1 MDIQFGSGVMFGKP
15 VAGNQ
20 PTNPT
25 PVRLGVLQEMTVS
38 FKGDLKK
45 LFGQSQFPVATARGK
60 VEVDIKGK
68 FAAFDPVALN
78 QLFFAQTQSAGIV
91 LIADQESHAIA
102 ATVTATN
109 AAQYVSPGGDL
120 GVSNGTTGQTLVKV
134 PSSPATGQYSV
145 VESTGVY
152 SFNATDVTS
161 GFPVLL
167 SYLYNASTRGSTIS
181 IKNQLMGYA
190 PTIQMNL
197 YNNFRSEWLGCQ
209 LNAVT
214 IGEIS
219 LPSKLEDFW
228 ISDISGSANA
238 DAAGQI
244 GYLYLDNS

>member
-1 MDIQFGSGVMFGKP
+1 MVIEFGSGVLFGKP
-15 VAGNQ
+15 TAGNL

-25 PVRLGVLQEMTVS
+25 PVRLGVLQECSIS

-45 LFGQSQFPVATARGK
+45 LFGTFQFPVATARGK
-60 VEVDIKGK
+60 IDIDIKGK

-78 QLFFAQTQSAGIV
+78 QLMFAQTQTAGIT
-91 LIADQESHAIA
+91 LIADSESHPIA

-109 AAQYVSPGGDL
+109 SANFVSPGGDF
-120 GVSNGTTGQTLVKV
+120 GVQNGTTGATMIKV
-134 PSSPATGQYSV
+134 PSSPAVGQYSV

-167 SYLYNASTRGSTIS
+167 SYLYTASTRGMTTSLAQ
-181 IKNQLMGYA
+181 QLMGYA
-190 PTIQMNL
+190 PVVEMFF
-197 YNNFRSEWLGCQ
+197 YADFRSKYLACQ

-214 IGEIS
+214 IGDIS

-228 ISDISGSANA
+228 ISDISGAANA
-238 DAAGQI
+238 DGANQV
-244 GYLYLDNS
+244 GYLYSDVA